1 MYENTVSEK
10 AKKLS
15 LISIIAGL
23 LCVVLVIA
31 SIFSVIAGSVFKIPI
46 LTMAVGEAEIAN
58 TEVQLATAAD
68 ELLTADADEKA
79 EFESITGIPAEKAAK
94 ELRSPSLNT
103 LIKYSMI
110 EEMDMTDDDIDMFK
124 VTRMVII
131 IYAAVIAFFALLGAL
146 LKCRPLTIIAMV
158 ISLPYFVFLAGVLFL
173 VVFFALSIANVVLV
187 TKAKKA
193 AKPVPQP
200 MYPPVQPQM

>member
-1 MYENTVSEK
+1 MYANSNEK
-10 AKKLS
+10 AKTLS

-31 SIFSVIAGSVFKIPI
+31 SIFSVIAGSMFKIPI
-46 LTMAVGEAEIAN
+46 LTMAVGEAEIAS
-58 TEVQLATAAD
+58 TEAQLATAAD
-68 ELLTADADEKA
+68 ELLTADADKKA

-103 LIKYSMI
+103 LIKYSMV

-158 ISLPYFVFLAGVLFL
+158 ISLPYFIFLAGVLFL
-173 VVFFALSIANVVLV
+173 VAFFALGIANVVLV
-187 TKAKKA
+187 TMAKKA
-193 AKPVPQP
+193 AKPVTQP

>member
-10 AKKLS
+10 AKTLS
-15 LISIIAGL
+15 IISIIVGL

-31 SIFSVIAGSVFKIPI
+31 SIFSVIAGSMFKIPI
-46 LTMAVGEAEIAN
+46 LTMAVGEAEIAS
-58 TEVQLATAAD
+58 TEAQLATAAD

-79 EFESITGIPAEKAAK
+79 EFKSITGISAEKAAK

-158 ISLPYFVFLAGVLFL
+158 ISLPYFIFLAGVLFL
-173 VVFFALSIANVVLV
+173 VAFFALSIANVVLV

-193 AKPVPQP
+193 AKPVPRP